1 MVVDFLRRAG
11 LHDPAHVHDR
21 QPVAHLHGLG
31 LIVRHIDE
39 RRFQPLMQADDLI
52 AQFCPHFRVQVRQ
65 RLVEQEHDRLAHHRP
80 PQRHALALATG
91 QHARAA
97 VEQIVDIEDLCR
109 RLHAA
114 LDLLLRELHAL
125 ERKRHVLID
134 RQMRIERKGLED
146 HRNVALHRLERAHVL
161 AVKAERPLRRLF
173 QPCDQTQ
180 KRAFSAAGRPQQ
192 HDEFV
197 IGYRQVDLLERLRAV
212 RIDHADAGKLN
223 FSHLIRSCFIKLR
236 CRRSFHPRSHCN
248 NDSTGPR
255 ETQPRAARFL
265 SLCSASA
272 VGCI

>member
-1 MVVDFLRRAG
+1 MLKIIRRRCVPESETLRLVSVDISFSRTEAEIADAFIFRR
-11 LHDPAHVHDR
+11 HKE
-21 QPVAHLHGLG
+21 PVA
-31 LIVRHIDE
+31 D
-39 RRFQPLMQADDLI
+39 
-52 AQFCPHFRVQVRQ
+52 FRQY
-65 RLVEQEHDRLAHHRP
+65 
-80 PQRHALALATG
+80 
-91 QHARAA
+91 RAF
-97 VEQIVDIEDLCR
+97 
-109 RLHAA
+109 
-114 LDLLLRELHAL
+114 LD
-125 ERKRHVLID
+125 
-134 RQMRIERKGLED
+134 
-146 HRNVALHRLERAHVL
+146 NV

-265 SLCSASA
+265 SLRSASA